1 MGRFS
6 CGIFLLPFVF
16 IYGIIRSVYGIGRA
30 FVNRPRLC
38 PGARHPLPSPVRAEA
53 GIIGAPLP
61 LRRRFIARGKGAEK
75 LKEHLRFRGDGR
87 AAPDAIRE
95 ER

>member
-1 MGRFS
+1 M
-6 CGIFLLPFVF
+6 
-16 IYGIIRSVYGIGRA
+16 YGIGRA

-38 PGARHPLPSPVRAEA
+38 PGARHPLPGPIRGEA

>member
-1 MGRFS
+1 MWHFFVAIYFHIWNYPFRTWDRARFRE
-6 CGIFLLPFVF
+6 P
-16 IYGIIRSVYGIGRA
+16 
-30 FVNRPRLC
+30 
-38 PGARHPLPSPVRAEA
+38 ARGCAPALDPLPGPIRGEA

-87 AAPDAIRE
+87 AAPDAIWE